1 MKKALTDQR
10 YVGIFAAILF
20 AAAFLGISIF
30 VHEHT
35 RIISNPTHWYLFS
48 SILRAVFGMA
58 ILFFVRKIY
67 GKTPK
72 QALGFHN
79 TKVALVSAAGFLIF
93 FVYYL
98 FDYAAGFNTIVGLSA
113 GLLVSKV
120 LLQQITTGFYEELNY
135 RLLILEGYFYGKPSV
150 GRKLAYALISFVAF
164 GLIHVIT
171 GWSTYGFLHTGAVG
185 FAFAVIYLNSG
196 NMMLPM
202 LLHFVYDIFAN
213 LADYVEWNQS
223 LLFVAVNSVFEI
235 MLAIMFLVSFLL
247 LFRKDQKPKA
257 ETSNLLV

>member
-1 MKKALTDQR
+1 M
-10 YVGIFAAILF
+10 
-20 AAAFLGISIF
+20 
-30 VHEHT
+30 
-35 RIISNPTHWYLFS
+35 
-48 SILRAVFGMA
+48 
-58 ILFFVRKIY
+58 
-67 GKTPK
+67 
-72 QALGFHN
+72 
-79 TKVALVSAAGFLIF
+79 
-93 FVYYL
+93 
-98 FDYAAGFNTIVGLSA
+98 
-113 GLLVSKV
+113 
-120 LLQQITTGFYEELNY
+120 
-135 RLLILEGYFYGKPSV
+135 LILEGYFYGKPSV

-171 GWSTYGFLHTGAVG
+171 GWSTYRFLHTGAVG
-185 FAFAVIYLNSG
+185 FAWAVIYLNSG

-235 MLAIMFLVSFLL
+235 MFAIMFLVSFLL

>member
-1 MKKALTDQR
+1 M
-10 YVGIFAAILF
+10 
-20 AAAFLGISIF
+20 
-30 VHEHT
+30 
-35 RIISNPTHWYLFS
+35 
-48 SILRAVFGMA
+48 
-58 ILFFVRKIY
+58 
-67 GKTPK
+67 
-72 QALGFHN
+72 
-79 TKVALVSAAGFLIF
+79 
-93 FVYYL
+93 
-98 FDYAAGFNTIVGLSA
+98 
-113 GLLVSKV
+113 
-120 LLQQITTGFYEELNY
+120 
-135 RLLILEGYFYGKPSV
+135 
-150 GRKLAYALISFVAF
+150 ISFVVF

-171 GWSTYGFLHTGAVG
+171 GWSTYKFLQTGAVG

-235 MLAIMFLVSFLL
+235 MHAIMFLVSFLL